1 MKAHRKRAGR
11 NKMDSLREIESAYI
25 KDIGTPEDIR
35 ELEIVVTTKMNVRLC
50 ADNYLGGFD
59 VNQDIVG
66 FILERLEARMP
77 CELATVL
84 NCNDGEA
91 YTIFEFDNIDM
102 NVSDVT
108 GE

>member
-1 MKAHRKRAGR
+1 MS
-11 NKMDSLREIESAYI
+11 SLREIESAYI

-77 CELATVL
+77 CELAAVL